1 VSSRP
6 TTTDSSG
13 HGAAQGG
20 TFVTLESARYLLLTS
35 FKQDGTP
42 MAVPVRVVAGGDR
55 AYFGVWD
62 ASGTS
67 KRLRHTDWVQVVP
80 CTALG
85 MASFG
90 PRINATARLLAGE
103 EASQA
108 AEWLARKHPA
118 WRQFAGSLARR
129 VTGRR
134 TGYYELRPDEAAEEP
149 PAPPTVTARKG
160 GGFQADA
167 SPLGV
172 VCPVRGAGE
181 GWSRRELRYPGRSG
195 RLPRGTG

>member
-13 HGAAQGG
+13 PQAAKGDRFG
-20 TFVTLESARYLLLTS
+20 SLAPAKYLLLTT

-42 MAVPVRVVAGGDR
+42 MAVAVRAVVDGDR
-55 AYFGVWD
+55 AYFGAWD

-67 KRLRHTDWVQVVP
+67 KRLQHTDWVQVVA

-90 PRINATARLLAGE
+90 PRAGATARLLAGA

-108 AEWLARKHPA
+108 AGRLARKQRA
-118 WRQFAGSLARR
+118 WQGYLGSLARR
-129 VTGRR
+129 VTGRQ
-134 TGYYELRPDEAAEEP
+134 TVYFELRPDEAAKEPAAP
-149 PAPPTVTARKG
+149 PAVTARVPRPG
-160 GGFQADA
+160 TA
-167 SPLGV
+167 LGRRRLP
-172 VCPVRGAGE
+172 PVR
-181 GWSRRELRYPGRSG
+181 LR
-195 RLPRGTG
+195 